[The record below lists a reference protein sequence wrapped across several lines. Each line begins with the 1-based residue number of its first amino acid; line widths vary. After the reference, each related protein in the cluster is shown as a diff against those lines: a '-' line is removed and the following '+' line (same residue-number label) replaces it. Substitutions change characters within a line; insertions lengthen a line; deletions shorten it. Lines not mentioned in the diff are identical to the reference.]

1 MQGEKVPQ
9 PHLRDQA
16 VPLNGSVTQALVD
29 DMESSSLEVA
39 MDQLPSYR
47 GSKQQQEHPKTVHYH
62 AHKDGEAH
70 SSSPHNLT
78 PLELAQ
84 YTAEQVAHF
93 TGQAVKTLLSHKLQ
107 HTNPSP
113 MIPSTQAVYSSEGML
128 PPYEQQPTVE
138 GCSPPTSHCASSSS
152 SPNDEAT
159 YSNPVSN
166 HFSIVGPSQTPKDST
181 GSDKK
186 YSNAKS
192 TIVFK
197 EPSSL
202 TSQLVN
208 FVHTPAV
215 IEYHEGCSPAEKAAI
230 TAQVVASSTSVAVQK
245 LSDSFTD
252 RTNYSSNTPSANPD
266 SSNTLPK
273 NPDSP

>member
-1 MQGEKVPQ
+1 MQGEKVLQ

-16 VPLNGSVTQALVD
+16 VPLNGSVTQAPVD
-29 DMESSSLEVA
+29 DMEGSSLEVA
-39 MDQLPSYR
+39 MDQLHSYR
-47 GSKQQQEHPKTVHYH
+47 GSKQHQEHPKTVHYH
-62 AHKDGEAH
+62 SHKDGEADP
-70 SSSPHNLT
+70 SSSHNLT

-84 YTAEQVAHF
+84 YTAEQVARF

-107 HTNPSP
+107 HTNSSS
-113 MIPSTQAVYSSEGML
+113 MIPSTQAVNSSEGML
-128 PPYEQQPTVE
+128 PPYEQQPAVK
-138 GCSPPTSHCASSSS
+138 GRSPPTSHCANRSSSAD
-152 SPNDEAT
+152 DEAT

-166 HFSIVGPSQTPKDST
+166 HFSTIGPAQAPKDST
-181 GSDKK
+181 GSDRQ

-192 TIVFK
+192 TTVFE
-197 EPSSL
+197 EPSTL

-208 FVHTPAV
+208 FVHKPAV

-252 RTNYSSNTPSANPD
+252 RTNYSSNTLPANPD
-266 SSNTLPK
+266 SSNTQPK